1 MVAADGGGLSVTNEQ
16 QGRTRRPSWLLLLL
30 PWRSRADQIYSNQD
44 DKWIRWSD

>member
-16 QGRTRRPSWLLLLL
+16 QGRTRRPSWLLLL